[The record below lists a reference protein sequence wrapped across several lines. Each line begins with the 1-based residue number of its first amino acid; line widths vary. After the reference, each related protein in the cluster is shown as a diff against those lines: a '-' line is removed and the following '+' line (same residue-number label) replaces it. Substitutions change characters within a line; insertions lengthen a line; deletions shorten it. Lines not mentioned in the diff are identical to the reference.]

1 MSAETGLFGA
11 LWPHAAQGREF
22 LREPSGRSISYE
34 QAAARSAQL
43 ARALARFGVRA
54 GDRVAVQ
61 VEKSSTVVLL
71 YLAVLRL
78 GAVYLP
84 LNTAYTEA
92 ELDYFLSDAEPALL
106 VCTPERAGALQAL
119 IARVQLP
126 AVATL
131 GGDGESGTLV
141 QAAACEPAQFE
152 DVPRATGDL
161 AAILYTSGTTGRSKG
176 AMLTHGNLLANART
190 LAQLWRFSSE
200 DRLLHALPLFH
211 IHGLFVAINTTLA
224 AGAGVLLLP
233 RFDPALLLR
242 HLPQATV
249 LMGVPT
255 HYIRLLAD
263 PALTRDAAAHMR
275 LFICGSA
282 PLLPETHQAFRERTG
297 HVILERYGLSETGMN
312 CSNPYVGERR
322 PGSVGVPLPDVQ
334 LRIVEPVAAVEE
346 SRAGNAGPEAA
357 VRECPVGQIGMI
369 EVRGPNVFAG
379 YWRNPERTREA
390 IRADG
395 YFITGDLG
403 QRDADGY
410 VTIVGRARDLII
422 SGGYNVYPRE
432 VELEIDALP
441 GVLESA
447 VFGLPHPD
455 FGEAVTAVIVA
466 AAAARGPGPAP
477 EHSALGEVQVLAA
490 LRQRLAGYKLPKRV
504 LFVPELP
511 RNIMGKVQKAQLQRA
526 YAGLYAAAPAGGP
539 GA

>member
-1 MSAETGLFGA
+1 VALMSTDASAPGTGKGTGLPGA
-11 LWPHAAQGREF
+11 LWPRGPVEQREF
-22 LREPSGRSISYE
+22 LRDPSGRAISYAE
-34 QAAARSAQL
+34 ARARCAQL
-43 ARALARFGVRA
+43 AHALAGLKVRA

-61 VEKSSTVVLL
+61 VEKSATAVLL

-92 ELDYFLSDAEPALL
+92 ELEYFLGDVEPALL
-106 VCTPERAGALQAL
+106 VCTPERAAALQGLA
-119 IARVQLP
+119 ARLRLP
-126 AVATL
+126 AVASL
-131 GGDGESGTLV
+131 GSDGESGTLID
-141 QAAACEPAQFE
+141 AAASQSAQFE
-152 DVPRATGDL
+152 DVPRTSADL

-176 AMLTHGNLLANART
+176 AMLTHGNLIANART
-190 LAQLWRFSSE
+190 LATLWRFTAA

-211 IHGLFVAINTTLA
+211 IHGLFVAINVTLA
-224 AGAGVLLLP
+224 AGGSVLLLP
-233 RFDPALLLR
+233 RFDATLLLH
-242 HLPQATV
+242 HLPDATV

-255 HYIRLLAD
+255 HYLRLLAN
-263 PALTRDAAAHMR
+263 PALTREASAHMR

-282 PLLPETHQAFRERTG
+282 PLLPETHRAFRERTG
-297 HVILERYGLSETGMN
+297 HAILERYGLSETGMN
-312 CSNPYVGERR
+312 CSNPYEGERR
-322 PGSVGVPLPDVQ
+322 PGSVGLPLPDVQ
-334 LRIVEPVAAVEE
+334 LRIVDPGGAQVAGV
-346 SRAGNAGPEAA
+346 
-357 VRECPVGQIGMI
+357 GMI

-410 VTIVGRARDLII
+410 VTLVGRARDLII

-447 VFGLPHPD
+447 VIGLPHPD
-455 FGEAVTAVIVA
+455 LGEAVTAVVVPATTTGEA
-466 AAAARGPGPAP
+466 AAAP
-477 EHSALGEVQVLAA
+477 LLAA

-504 LFVPELP
+504 LFVAELP
-511 RNIMGKVQKAQLQRA
+511 RNVMGKVQKAQLQRT
-526 YAGLYAAAPAGGP
+526 YAELYVATQH
-539 GA
+539 